1 MTTTLATALLLAALA
16 AVCLARPAE
25 AGSAVHDGLH
35 TMRAIR
41 HSPAPTPTP
50 ASGWTVV
57 SLADGAL
64 D

>member
-1 MTTTLATALLLAALA
+1 MTRSLATALLLAALA
-16 AVCLARPAE
+16 AFCLARPTE
-25 AGSAVHDGLH
+25 AHD
-35 TMRAIR
+35 
-41 HSPAPTPTP
+41 PAPTPTP